1 LNVEGPSPAQFREWQ
16 RIDYAGLPLSLDAT
30 EAAGAGRPLSEALA
44 DWLVPHWSE
53 AYGALGGSSE
63 IVEVTEGRFTY
74 LFDIAA
80 ERAIAAYGV
89 TQATQPS
96 PRDKSRIAGFPSSEA
111 RYQKGHL
118 IAHRLGGGLDV
129 NLFHQLGAAN
139 IGPFRRLEAEAA
151 ENPDSFY
158 FVRLL
163 YATPS
168 LPRTALPAEGRSTDL
183 QRPKWVEQ
191 GLVLPQAPFRLI
203 LREFEN

>member
-1 LNVEGPSPAQFREWQ
+1 LNVEGPSAAEFREWQ
-16 RIDYAGLPLSLDAT
+16 RIDYAGLPLSTEAT
-30 EAAGAGRPLSEALA
+30 QAAGAGRPVSETLA
-44 DWLVPHWSE
+44 DWLTPRWCA
-53 AYGALGGSSE
+53 AYRALGGSPD
-63 IVEVTEGRFTY
+63 IVEVTEGTFTY

-89 TQATQPS
+89 AQAMQPS
-96 PRDKSRIAGFPSSEA
+96 PRDRSRMAGFPSSGA
-111 RYQKGHL
+111 GYQKGHL

-139 IGPFRRLEAEAA
+139 IGPFRRLESEAA
-151 ENPDSFY
+151 KNPGSFY

-168 LPRTALPAEGRSTDL
+168 LPCEALPADGRSADL
-183 QRPKWVEQ
+183 QRSKWIEQ
-191 GLVLPQAPFRLI
+191 GLILPHCRFRLI